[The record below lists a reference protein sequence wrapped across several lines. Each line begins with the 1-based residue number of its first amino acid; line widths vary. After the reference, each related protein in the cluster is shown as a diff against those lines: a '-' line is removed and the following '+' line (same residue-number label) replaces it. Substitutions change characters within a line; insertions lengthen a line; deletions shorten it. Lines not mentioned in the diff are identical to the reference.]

1 MVKRTLAVL
10 AIMSLIVIA
19 AGPSMAQVRLGMSPG
34 CFGGDVCMARPLY
47 VPVDCAQPIQRT
59 IKQTWECKIEGPCPA
74 PTPGGGACFGGR
86 DDRMGFLTNFAMAL
100 GTPFDFIFGGIDGV
114 YGCTEMGNGG
124 LCGPAFG
131 GPVPR
136 ALSSLAYL
144 VYPTDGSF
152 FGGLW

>member
-19 AGPSMAQVRLGMSPG
+19 AGTSMAQMPFGMGAG

-74 PTPGGGACFGGR
+74 PTPGGGACGPVR
-86 DDRMGFLTNFAMAL
+86 NDPGFLCNFASAL

-114 YGCTEMGNGG
+114 YGCTEMVSGGGG

-136 ALSSLAYL
+136 ALAALAN
-144 VYPTDGSF
+144 YPTGGSF